1 MSMAKNNEHN
11 QQNDVEKKEFS
22 EDLIEQFEI
31 DEEFIDVL
39 TEGMKDYRKTLKDL
53 MDR

>member
-22 EDLIEQFEI
+22 EDLIEQFEV
-31 DEEFIDVL
+31 DEEFVETL
-39 TEGMKDYRKTLKDL
+39 KKGLEEYQQTLKDL
-53 MDR
+53 LDR